1 MAPGGGAR
9 PETES
14 KAARRGATPR
24 WPPTPPCR
32 PVVRAPRCFFA
43 LGPWPDHTC
52 LPACLLAS
60 QQGALPARGLVHES
74 LPGTVLHAARRRRR
88 RRCPGST
95 SHARRPCT
103 APSSDPCPRPPSYA
117 PHRQESQPPEGLCV
131 GARRRRRRRRRLRGT
146 SVLSRSGHASPA
158 LTEIRARARPV
169 RLLASSG
176 DSDGLAAA
184 VDGRESAGRAEPA
197 RVPPSLGACDRLAPR
212 GRQRPRQPN
221 TSRSCPRSSQ
231 TPQALPRTSRHGTR
245 PAAALSPWG
254 RPAPFPNR
262 RGVATDH
269 GHKHRHPTL
278 SATPKAPARRSGNL
292 LRWCEAPVCPPVLL
306 STGDPALS
314 EGTACDTALAV
325 GAAADVAVGEK
336 RCCWRV
342 QTRAGAFARGHSH
355 GGERRCPGHSCWGL
369 RQASEKED
377 TGRRRPREGARQCG
391 QKAWPGREG
400 GGCVAG
406 LGLEVQGAGWLWSR
420 GAEAAEQAW
429 PKSAMWTPP
438 PPKPPLGAALPRR
451 PAGRQLC
458 DVTGATKAP
467 RRPTRAS
474 PTKLHQATRP
484 TASGGR
490 SRCLAAPGP
499 SAPRRGA
506 PPPPGHAS
514 ASPRL
519 AKALLHRAL
528 GQATS
533 RTDRGRHSSA
543 SHPSRPLCI
552 VAQLCVATQG
562 AY

>member
-88 RRCPGST
+88 RRRRCPGST

-131 GARRRRRRRRRLRGT
+131 GARRRRRRRRLRGT

-325 GAAADVAVGEK
+325 GAAADVA
-336 RCCWRV
+336 
-342 QTRAGAFARGHSH
+342 
-355 GGERRCPGHSCWGL
+355 
-369 RQASEKED
+369 
-377 TGRRRPREGARQCG
+377 
-391 QKAWPGREG
+391 
-400 GGCVAG
+400 
-406 LGLEVQGAGWLWSR
+406 
-420 GAEAAEQAW
+420 
-429 PKSAMWTPP
+429 PP

-543 SHPSRPLCI
+543 SHPSR
-552 VAQLCVATQG
+552 QLCT
-562 AY
+562 